1 MKHVRRSAAG
11 LAVAAVTASLTGV
24 GIAQATASAP
34 APASPSV
41 HVGTR
46 AVAENVVV
54 HGSVIDPGGAALD
67 NVSVEARSVTAP
79 TVVVASAIT
88 YGGDYDLY
96 VPVGKYL
103 LTYSDL
109 SEVYGTLIRPALNV
123 AGNRTLDTVRMLFP
137 APRAVVAPSVKGA
150 ARAGNTLRA
159 VPGKW
164 DVEGVE
170 LAYEWKVN
178 GVAVAAGS
186 TFPLSAKHVGA
197 NVSLT
202 VIANAKEHV
211 AAVVSTRTVKVAK
224 FASKVVVT
232 DTKALKD
239 RRVVLGVR
247 VDTLGNLK
255 DGKVIVSEV
264 TGPERALVA
273 RFPAAAT
280 SGSLW
285 KHSFVLPRTK
295 KGVHTYVVEF
305 KGTSKVEGS
314 AVPAIVKVR

>member
-11 LAVAAVTASLTGV
+11 LAVAAVTASLTGA

-150 ARAGNTLRA
+150 ARAGNTLA
-159 VPGKW
+159 P
-164 DVEGVE
+164 
-170 LAYEWKVN
+170 
-178 GVAVAAGS
+178 S
-186 TFPLSAKHVGA
+186 P
-197 NVSLT
+197 
-202 VIANAKEHV
+202 
-211 AAVVSTRTVKVAK
+211 
-224 FASKVVVT
+224 AS
-232 DTKALKD
+232 
-239 RRVVLGVR
+239 
-247 VDTLGNLK
+247 
-255 DGKVIVSEV
+255 
-264 TGPERALVA
+264 
-273 RFPAAAT
+273 
-280 SGSLW
+280 
-285 KHSFVLPRTK
+285 
-295 KGVHTYVVEF
+295 
-305 KGTSKVEGS
+305 GTSKVSSSPTNGRSTASRWPPGARSRCPPSTS
-314 AVPAIVKVR
+314 APTSASP